1 MTTLNIDRLRDLFD
15 ERGRRLLPA
24 AAAILLLVGGAA
36 GTWWW
41 MSTRWTPPPSI
52 FDHPVDDALGYLA
65 LPDFNKLPLQERM
78 RFLVELADRFR
89 GLQPG
94 ESATAAAFL
103 AGVVG
108 PAREQLTQNARLLA
122 KDILAEGA
130 ATYMDLP
137 DSEKGK
143 YIDEWVVKWMKT
155 GERLA
160 TGKEGK
166 ATDEE
171 RLADIREDMG
181 KERDRAARRMSGE
194 GGGGGRPK
202 PELNDR
208 SAGRFMDFWQ
218 GEVEKASTPKEQGQI
233 VRFMDDIRKH
243 FSR

>member
-1 MTTLNIDRLRDLFD
+1 
-15 ERGRRLLPA
+15 
-24 AAAILLLVGGAA
+24 
-36 GTWWW
+36 
-41 MSTRWTPPPSI
+41 
-52 FDHPVDDALGYLA
+52 
-65 LPDFNKLPLQERM
+65 
-78 RFLVELADRFR
+78 
-89 GLQPG
+89 
-94 ESATAAAFL
+94 
-103 AGVVG
+103 
-108 PAREQLTQNARLLA
+108 
-122 KDILAEGA
+122 
-130 ATYMDLP
+130 MDLP